1 MVSEAGDVRVFL
13 AQHPPFNHLSESQ
26 LEFASNNI
34 FVAFSKSGS
43 ELSFDG
49 LAAAK
54 GGGADKDKSVG
65 MIIVRSGSL
74 EVRTADDV
82 LVDRLSAGDY
92 LVPSVLQDDKE
103 KDNRVLVLEDCLY
116 YELSNYAFKSLTASS
131 SEMAALC
138 DKEMARII
146 QSHVSN
152 AVSSGAEHLPHMG
165 NDDYLSQ
172 MVKDMM
178 SSTVIT
184 VEPQTTIHQAAQLM
198 KQHRISSILI
208 KEDDRLAGILT
219 DRDFRSRVLANN
231 VAYDTPVESVMT
243 SNPMCI
249 DVSSRLHD
257 AHLRMMSEGIHHLP
271 VVKDKVPVG
280 IITLSDILRANNI
293 EPLSLIRAINRSY
306 SVEELS
312 AAADRLPDLV
322 VKLIERDTRAI
333 EVGKIITTFSDGITK
348 RLLRLAEKK
357 YGAAPCG
364 YAWLAFGSQARQEQV
379 LGSDQDNGLLLPD
392 GYKEDYP
399 EAEAYFKKLAEF
411 VNDGLAACGMPYC
424 PGEIMAKTD
433 KWRQSLGD
441 WKKCFSH
448 WIEEPSPKA
457 VMHSSI
463 FFDMRHIA
471 GDMEL
476 TDELKAYV
484 NERAQKNSIFLAM
497 MCDNALKHSP
507 PLGFFKTFVLESDGD
522 HNNTLDLKKRGTI
535 PIVDIA
541 RNYILSAGLK
551 PLNTIER
558 LMAMEEAG
566 VMSKEMANSLIDA
579 HEFIAGIR
587 LDAQGKQYRA
597 NVEVNNYLDPKELSP
612 LVRHQIKEAFNVVRE
627 AQSAMRVRFG
637 GGVI

>member
-1 MVSEAGDVRVFL
+1 MVSEAGDVQVFL

-34 FVAFSKSGS
+34 FVAFSKSGN
-43 ELSFDG
+43 ELSFDSFASDKG
-49 LAAAK
+49 SAK
-54 GGGADKDKSVG
+54 DDDKRVG
-65 MIIVRSGSL
+65 MVIVRSGSL
-74 EVRTADDV
+74 EVRTDEDV

-92 LVPSVLQDDKE
+92 LVPSVLLNDKE
-103 KDNRVLVLEDCLY
+103 NNHRVLVLEDCLY
-116 YELSNYAFKSLTASS
+116 YELSNYAFKSLTASN

-138 DKEMARII
+138 DTEIARII

-152 AVSSGAEHLPHMG
+152 AVSSNAEHLPHLG

-184 VEPQTTIHQAAQLM
+184 VGPQTTIHQAARLM
-198 KQHRISSILI
+198 KQHRISSILV
-208 KEDDRLAGILT
+208 KEDERLAGILT

-231 VAYDTPVESVMT
+231 VSSDEPVSSVMT
-243 SNPMCI
+243 SDPMCI
-249 DVSSRLHD
+249 DVSGRLHD

-306 SVEELS
+306 SVDDLS

-333 EVGKIITTFSDGITK
+333 EVGKIITSFSDGITK

-357 YGAAPCG
+357 FGPAPCG
-364 YAWLAFGSQARQEQV
+364 FAWLAFGSQARQEQV

-392 GYKEDYP
+392 GYKEEYP
-399 EAEAYFKKLAEF
+399 DAEAYFKQLAEF

-424 PGEIMAKTD
+424 PGEIMAKTE
-433 KWRQSLGD
+433 KWRQSLSD
-441 WKKCFSH
+441 WKQCFAH

-476 TDELKAYV
+476 MDALKAYV
-484 NERAQKNSIFLAM
+484 TERAQKNSIFLAM

-541 RNYILSAGLK
+541 RNYTLAAGLK

-558 LMAMEEAG
+558 LQAMEQAG
-566 VMSKEMANSLIDA
+566 AMSKEMAYSLIDA

-587 LDAQGKQYRA
+587 LEGQGKQYRA